1 MELQKKKEK
10 EKEIIKMG
18 SSTARKEQYG
28 STYLPDA
35 EKNAGRT
42 AVQILADVD
51 TATLRSSQGLPH

>member
-1 MELQKKKEK
+1 
-10 EKEIIKMG
+10 MG

-28 STYLPDA
+28 STYLSDA